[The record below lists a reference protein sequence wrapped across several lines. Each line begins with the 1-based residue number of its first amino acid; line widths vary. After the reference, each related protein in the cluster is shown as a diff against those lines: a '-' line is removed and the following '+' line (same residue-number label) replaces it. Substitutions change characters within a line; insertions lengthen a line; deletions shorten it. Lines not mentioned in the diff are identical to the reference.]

1 MATTRTPSSRLFNV
15 DCKLSYTLLDDTH
28 FLFLVHALDGMD
40 QEVIE
45 ESLRLT
51 PAVDYEL
58 HADAVHGHRALRLKA
73 TAGPLTLRY
82 RARVRLLRAAPD
94 LRAKELAIE
103 DLPHEVLADLMPT
116 RYCESDRLGSAAT
129 RMFGSLEPGYAR
141 VQAVCDWIHDNI
153 EYRIGSSD
161 TTTTACDVFL
171 QRSGVCRDFA
181 HLGVAF
187 CRALNIPARL
197 AVGYARFDEPPP
209 DFHAVFEAFLGGHWV
224 LVRSD
229 AHDRAA
235 RPGAHRPRPRC
246 RRRGVRDAVR
256 AGAHEVDSAGGG
268 AGKGAAGAAVG
279 VGRLVAPE
287 EAKERLLLPCR
298 RRWSQRADGPRCEHS
313 ELLAA
318 RAVRYRSATR
328 RRSRRAV
335 GATVRADTP
344 WWAIQHLR
352 VIERLEAREF
362 RLRSSL
368 PL

>member
-1 MATTRTPSSRLFNV
+1 MATSLSTPPPRLFNV

-40 QEVIE
+40 QEVVE

-51 PAVDYEL
+51 PAVEYEL

-103 DLPHEVLADLMPT
+103 ALPHDVLADLMPT

-129 RMFGSLEPGYAR
+129 RMFGGLDAGYAR

-153 EYRIGSSD
+153 EYRIGSSN

-209 DFHAVFEAFLGGHWV
+209 DFHAMFEAFIGGRWELFDPTRMTEPQD
-224 LVRSD
+224 LVRI
-229 AHDRAA
+229 AV
-235 RPGAHRPRPRC
+235 G
-246 RRRGVRDAVR
+246 RDAGDVAFATLFGPVRTRLIRPEVEQVR
-256 AGAHEVDSAGGG
+256 A
-268 AGKGAAGAAVG
+268 
-279 VGRLVAPE
+279 
-287 EAKERLLLPCR
+287 
-298 RRWSQRADGPRCEHS
+298 
-313 ELLAA
+313 
-318 RAVRYRSATR
+318 
-328 RRSRRAV
+328 RRA
-335 GATVRADTP
+335 R
-344 WWAIQHLR
+344 R
-352 VIERLEAREF
+352 
-362 RLRSSL
+362 
-368 PL
+368 